1 MDKNLIKYAANH
13 YYKENVEGEPL
24 DQDVPVECFI
34 AGAEFI
40 LKSQKI
46 RETNCNIFNLSTYNP
61 KIIDTNEDKFVNNIE
76 KIMKITG
83 FYITAPGDPS
93 VGIQPATW
101 ELRNDFYFDNQEEL
115 EEFRNEIKSLFESYC
130 GEVTDVITFEEEQQ
144 MIDADIRQYFE
155 QFPVRYLIR
164 DKDYIDNIYKKA
176 GCTGMY
182 SPNVGTA
189 IHKELPNWIP
199 EEGNVDSEVI
209 KSTDPKF
216 KQILLDEAER
226 LEHEIRNDEMSLKN
240 AKLNLALI
248 QKELKY
254 GQK

>member
-1 MDKNLIKYAANH
+1 MDKRLIKLAAIH
-13 YYKENVEGEPL
+13 YYKENIEGEPL
-24 DQDVPVECFI
+24 DQDVPIECFE
-34 AGAEFI
+34 AGAKFI
-40 LKSQKI
+40 LRSYNINGHRSTSQDD
-46 RETNCNIFNLSTYNP
+46 N
-61 KIIDTNEDKFVNNIE
+61 DDKKFITNIE
-76 KIMKITG
+76 KIMKVEG
-83 FYITAPGDPS
+83 FYITANGDPT
-93 VGIQPATW
+93 VGINPATW

-130 GEVTDVITFEEEQQ
+130 GEVTNVITFEEEQQ
-144 MIDADIRQYFE
+144 MIDKEEHRYFE
-155 QFPVRYLIR
+155 EFPVRYLIR
-164 DKDYIDNIYKKA
+164 SKDYIDNIYKRA

-189 IHKELPNWIP
+189 IHKELPNWI
-199 EEGNVDSEVI
+199 SENSNDDTEII